1 MHRHTRAL
9 QQTNQLDNGAWS
21 RSKQMQLDTTTACLV
36 EAKDDITTLEEAL
49 LQERYNAAQ
58 LATELDDSRCNEQQL
73 DLQLQ
78 EAHVEVA
85 ATKSRLKAAQD
96 DWQLERDHLEAMVPC
111 CLLVPMSSPAAS
123 TL

>member
-1 MHRHTRAL
+1 MQRHARAL
-9 QQTNQLDNGAWS
+9 QQTNQLDNLAWS

-49 LQERYNAAQ
+49 LQERYNATQ
-58 LATELDDSRCNEQQL
+58 LATELNESRCNEHQL
-73 DLQLQ
+73 DLRLH

-96 DWQLERDHLEAMVPC
+96 DWQLEREHLEAMVPSC
-111 CLLVPMSSPAAS
+111 TVSSHS
-123 TL
+123 